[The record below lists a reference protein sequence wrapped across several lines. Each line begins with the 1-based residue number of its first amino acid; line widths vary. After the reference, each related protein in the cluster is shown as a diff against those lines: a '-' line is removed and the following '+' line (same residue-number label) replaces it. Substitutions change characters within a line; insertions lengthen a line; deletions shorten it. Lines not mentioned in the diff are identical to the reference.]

1 MFRLVLRNILR
12 RPLRNALTIAGVA
25 ISIGL
30 LLSLLAAGA
39 GYRLNL
45 SKELDR
51 SGVQLMVVPLGCPY
65 DAAARIL
72 KNNSLEVS
80 LPMGALNQ
88 VRSDPAVA
96 VAAPMLMV
104 AVPRPKEGRTDLWV
118 GIDEMAMKLKPWWK
132 AKGGASWFAEEDSVI
147 LGSEAAAVEMR
158 QPGDKLFSP
167 EANRT
172 VRVAGIL
179 ERSGTSDDSVFFVP
193 LATAQKMFQQD
204 GRLTGIAIQLRDP
217 GLLRATVERLQKIPG
232 AQVVTM
238 TEMMGTFLNLLGAVR
253 SLVMAIAII
262 AITVSSLTVFNT
274 LLAGVLERTNELA
287 VLRAIGASRSH
298 IFGMLIMEASLLTG
312 IGAFA
317 GFGVAMAF
325 TPAAEYLIRR
335 VIPLAG
341 DQPLTVITP
350 ALVVGCAG
358 IALVG
363 GLLSSLYPGWRAMRL
378 SPAQATRGV

>member
-30 LLSLLAAGA
+30 LVSLLAAGA